1 MAQAMNKNVKTIVVI
16 GALSALIIVL
26 GLTNLGFIP
35 WFSGAAI
42 TILHIPVII
51 AAVLEGLIP
60 GIIVGAVFGIFSLIR
75 AITSPVGA
83 LDPFFKNPLVSV
95 VPRILFAVVAYFLFT
110 GLLKLLGK
118 KRTTNRVIA
127 AGVSAFLSTLAH
139 TFFVISALY
148 LIDRTEIT
156 KLFNGNGC
164 FVTLGA
170 LMPQAILEAVAA
182 LIFTVAVVLVIYGSA
197 NKKSSINSS
206 PDEESEEKKE

>member
-1 MAQAMNKNVKTIVVI
+1 MANAMNKNVKKIVVT

-35 WFSGAAI
+35 WFSGASI

-51 AAVLEGLIP
+51 AAVLEGLVP
-60 GIIVGAVFGIFSLIR
+60 GIIVGAVFGIFSMIR
-75 AITSPVGA
+75 AITSPMGP

-95 VPRILFAVVAYFLFT
+95 LPRILFAVVAFFLFV
-110 GLLKLLGK
+110 GLLSLLGK

-127 AGVSAFLSTLAH
+127 AGIAAFLSTLVH
-139 TFFVISALY
+139 TVLVISALY
-148 LIDRTEIT
+148 ICDHAEIS
-156 KLFNGNGC
+156 KIFDGNGC

-197 NKKSSINSS
+197 NKKSSINSIS
-206 PDEESEEKKE
+206 DNNTKDK